1 MDEKTVVIREGK
13 VARNTNITGIPQ
25 TPQPNDRLI
34 IYIDANPNRTCIY
47 PESGPIEEPILGDKT
62 HNEAE
67 WLALQ
72 RALDYIKTY
81 ESIEI
86 LSDSELVVKQFNDE
100 YSVNVQELQ
109 IIKRRC
115 KQIIALRGL
124 DVTVRWIPREVNKA
138 GRYLK

>member
-1 MDEKTVVIREGK
+1 MIPNDEK
-13 VARNTNITGIPQ
+13 
-25 TPQPNDRLI
+25 I